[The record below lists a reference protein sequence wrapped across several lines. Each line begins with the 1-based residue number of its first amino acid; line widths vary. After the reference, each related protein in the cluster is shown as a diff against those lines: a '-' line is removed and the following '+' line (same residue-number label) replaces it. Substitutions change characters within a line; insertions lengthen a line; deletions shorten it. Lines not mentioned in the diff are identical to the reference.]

1 MNNMGRKI
9 LVEVSEEELK
19 ELNKEKTL
27 DDYVDGLINYFNT
40 HNYDKVRGYIDPM
53 SAIGITTK
61 LYQTPS
67 RTIEFSY
74 NSDGVIYVKVE
85 RNTNDNN

>member
-1 MNNMGRKI
+1 MDRKI
-9 LVEVSEEELK
+9 LVEVSKEELK

-27 DDYVDGLINYFNT
+27 DDYVDGLINYFDT
-40 HNYDKVRGYIDPM
+40 HNCVKQRGHIDPI
-53 SAIGITTK
+53 SAIGIMTK

-67 RTIEFSY
+67 RTIEFSH

-85 RNTNDNN
+85 RNANDNN